1 MSTTPP
7 TPPPRSGPP
16 KGLLIALGVLGLVV
30 AVVVAFAL
38 GRRSAGPTQ
47 PAQPGQPVA
56 SGDTQGP
63 GVVQA
68 LPPAPS
74 KPLELEVLPDEIAP
88 AVWVDVHAPQ
98 RVRQALMQNAWLR
111 EQLDKPLGQGFAGG
125 WRAFFGSSGEDLNA
139 AFKGAMLDVVTQ
151 QLLDTPFRLAW
162 LSGQG
167 RVGTPAVILPKAS
180 PATLAAFEALEKSVR
195 RGEAVA
201 QVCPGGEVQVPE
213 GGLKVGRWLV
223 AEQALWAG
231 RMGNRLVLAR
241 HPLVVIQGLCLEEV
255 ELKPTEGVDVEVGV
269 DPELLGRE
277 SQLLAH
283 VLGLDEDTRLQ
294 FAVEGN
300 RLVARGIAGQLE
312 GEPRLDSAPL
322 SDDLLR
328 LVPEE
333 TPVLLALQLKLPQ
346 DMGPQSLQAWLA
358 GEGKGPTL
366 TRQVALLWTPRGD
379 AALPTEVAIA
389 WGRTEDAPALA
400 QLFSGNNPLVS
411 ADLCK
416 HRVLASSQEVLARMR
431 KACEG
436 KSPNLL
442 NAAAPVVQGLRAPT
456 SVAFGVHTGRL
467 LGLLAMDGYRSEAPA
482 SPKSPIK
489 AAPPEVEAARR
500 DLESLPYI
508 GLRGTV
514 QGDKLVPGGFGS

>member
-16 KGLLIALGVLGLVV
+16 KGLLLALGVVGLVV
-30 AVVVAFAL
+30 AVTVAFVL
-38 GRRSAGPTQ
+38 GRRSAGPV
-47 PAQPGQPVA
+47 QPGPLTV
-56 SGDTQGP
+56 SNTTQGQ

-74 KPLELEVLPDEIAP
+74 KPLELEVLPDPIAP

-98 RVRQALMQNAWLR
+98 RVREALTQNAWLR

-125 WRAFFGSSGEDLNA
+125 WRAFLGSSGADLNA
-139 AFKGAMLDVVTQ
+139 AFKGAVLDVVAQ
-151 QLLDTPFRLAW
+151 QLLEAPFRVAW

-167 RVGTPAVILPKAS
+167 QVGTPAVIIPQVS
-180 PATLAAFEALEKSVR
+180 PATLAAYEALEQSVR

-201 QVCPGGEVQVPE
+201 QVCSGGNVQVPE
-213 GGLKVGRWLV
+213 GGLKVSRWLV

-231 RMGNRLVLAR
+231 RLGNRLVLAR
-241 HPLVVIQGLCLEEV
+241 HPLVVIQGLCLEQV
-255 ELKPTEGVDVEVGV
+255 ELPPAQGADVEVGV
-269 DPELLGRE
+269 DPEQLGRE

-283 VLGLDEDTRLQ
+283 VLGLGKDTRLQ
-294 FAVEGN
+294 FAVEGT
-300 RLVARGIAGQLE
+300 RLVARGIAGPLQ

-358 GEGKGPTL
+358 GQGKGPTL

-400 QLFSGNNPLVS
+400 QLFSGNNPLVG
-411 ADLCK
+411 ADVCK
-416 HRVLASSQEVLARMR
+416 HRVLASSQEVLGRMR

-456 SVAFGVHTGRL
+456 SVAFGLHTGRL
-467 LGLLAMDGYRSEAPA
+467 LGLLAMDGYRSETPA
-482 SPKSPIK
+482 TPKSPIK

-514 QGDKLVPGGFGS
+514 EGGKLVPGGFGS